1 MPFRTIRD
9 LGDEITPDYF
19 VAIDEANKMAVIDQ
33 QGDLVFFVPPSL
45 LELEESMADPI
56 LVDIA
61 NLHNA
66 ASRKGFMN
74 GEIYGRRVVRTEL
87 HKLLGVDRLAAALER
102 IADQALKI

>member
-19 VAIDEANKMAVIDQ
+19 VAIDETNKMAVIDTE
-33 QGDLVFFVPPSL
+33 GDVVFFVPASL

-56 LVDIA
+56 LLDIG
-61 NLHNA
+61 NIVGA
-66 ASRKGFMN
+66 AMRRGFMN
-74 GEIYGRRVVRTEL
+74 GEIYGRGAVRTEI
-87 HKLLGVDRLAAALER
+87 HKLLGIDRLTAAVDR

>member
-1 MPFRTIRD
+1 MSFRPIRD

-19 VAIDEANKMAVIDQ
+19 LVIDETNKKAVIDTE
-33 QGDLVFFVPPSL
+33 GDLVFFVPRSL

-56 LVDIA
+56 LLDIA

-74 GEIYGRRVVRTEL
+74 GEIYGRGEVRTAL
-87 HKLLGVDRLAAALER
+87 HKLLGVDRVIEALEH
-102 IADQALKI
+102 IAMGVRGP

>member
-1 MPFRTIRD
+1 MPFRIIRD

-19 VAIDEANKMAVIDQ
+19 LAVDEAEKRAVIDTE
-33 QGDLVFFVPPSL
+33 GDLVFFVPVSL
-45 LELEESMADPI
+45 LTLEQSMADPI
-56 LVDIA
+56 LLDVA

-74 GEIYGRRVVRTEL
+74 GEIYGRGAVRTEI
-87 HKLLGVDRLAAALER
+87 HKLLGVDRLTAALER